1 MNQIPDD
8 NIGET
13 IDDNKAT
20 QLRQAFDRSFALPPS
35 QASQEVED
43 LLTIRLAGDP
53 YAIRLLDIAG
63 MVAGREVVPVPAVTP
78 DLLGLAGIRGGIVPV
93 FGLATILGY
102 GPAPGSPR
110 WMILCGSEEPIALAF
125 SDFEGYLR
133 LPTSAL
139 HADENFGA
147 LRTTGQHMKYVNQVA
162 STQGGVRAV
171 ISIPLIVAT
180 IRNRIGHHRLAKE

>member
-1 MNQIPDD
+1 MNQAP
-8 NIGET
+8 
-13 IDDNKAT
+13 IDSKSAK
-20 QLRQAFDRSFALPPS
+20 LRQAFDHSFALPPS
-35 QASQEVED
+35 QASPEVED

-53 YAIRLLDIAG
+53 YAIRLLDIAR
-63 MVAGREVVPVPAVTP
+63 MVAGRRVVPVPAVTP

-93 FGLATILGY
+93 FGLASILGY

-110 WMILCGSEEPIALAF
+110 WMILCGTEEPIALAF

-139 HADENFGA
+139 HADENFRA
-147 LRTTGQHMKYVNQVA
+147 TRQHVKYVNQVA

-180 IRNRIGHHRLAKE
+180 IRNRIGHHRPAKE